1 VVAVVGEMPYAEG
14 TGDNEHLTLP
24 EADQKMLANVE
35 KARLPTV
42 VVLYSGRPLAI
53 AEAIEGS
60 DAFVAAWLP
69 GSEGA
74 GIVDVLLGEYA
85 PTGKLSVTWPRD
97 ARQEPINE
105 GDSNYDPLFPF
116 GFGLTYSK

>member
-1 VVAVVGEMPYAEG
+1 
-14 TGDNEHLTLP
+14 
-24 EADQKMLANVE
+24 MLANIE
-35 KARLPTV
+35 KAGLPTA

-53 AEAIEGS
+53 ADVIEKS

-74 GIVDVLLGEYA
+74 GIVDVLLGDYA

-97 ARQEPINE
+97 VKQEPINH

-116 GFGLTYSK
+116 GYGLTYSK